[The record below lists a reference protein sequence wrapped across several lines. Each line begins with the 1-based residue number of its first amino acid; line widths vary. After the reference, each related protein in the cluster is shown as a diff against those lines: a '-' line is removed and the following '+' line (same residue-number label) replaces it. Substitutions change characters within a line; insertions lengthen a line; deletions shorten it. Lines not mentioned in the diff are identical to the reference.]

1 MDAIRNLD
9 FFIWLETT
17 DISVWAREGDFIWT
31 GFSSFYVLLG
41 FHSIGMAIVVGVCLV
56 LSLKLFGYFNTLP
69 VQSAFRLMPLAWWG
83 FLVNL
88 LSGLVLF
95 VAQPRRELLTIN
107 FDLKIIMIVLACI
120 TMLMMQRAVRGT
132 EVIANPD
139 GTAVEVV
146 PDRARTMALLT
157 NLFWL
162 GAIIAGRLIGYT
174 QPPPP

>member
-9 FFIWLETT
+9 FFIWLESTWLST
-17 DISVWAREGDFIWT
+17 WAREGDFIWT

-41 FHSIGMAIVVGVCLV
+41 FHSIGMAMVVGVCLV
-56 LSLKLFGYFNTLP
+56 LSLRLFGYFNMLP
-69 VQSAFRLMPLAWWG
+69 LQAAFRLMPLAWWG

-88 LSGLVLF
+88 LSGIILF
-95 VAQPRRELLTIN
+95 IGQPRRELLTIT

-120 TMLMMQRAVRGT
+120 TMLMMQRAIRNV
-132 EVIANPD
+132 EVVANAD

-146 PDRARTMALLT
+146 PDAARTMALMA

-162 GAIIAGRLIGYT
+162 GAIISGRLIGYT